1 MKNQILGLALV
12 VASIFSANAQE
23 KLMTRTGSVT
33 FLSSTPMETFEAKN
47 NQVASIIT
55 TNDNVLAFNVL
66 MKSFKFEKALMEEH
80 FNEKYVH
87 SDKYPAAKFKGVIP
101 SSVDL
106 SAPNT
111 HKGVEIKGEMIFHGV
126 TKPVMVVG
134 DIVVNADKSVS
145 FNSSFDLKL
154 ADYNVEIPS
163 LVKEKISE
171 SVTVAV
177 ATSYK

>member
-1 MKNQILGLALV
+1 MKNQVLGLLLV

-55 TNDNVLAFNVL
+55 KNDNVLAFNVL

-87 SDKYPAAKFKGVIP
+87 SDKYPAAKFKGFIP
-101 SSVDL
+101 TSINL
-106 SAPNT
+106 EEPNT
-111 HKGVEIKGEMIFHGV
+111 HKGVNIKGEMIFHGV
-126 TKPVMVVG
+126 TKPVEVVG
-134 DIVVNADKSVS
+134 DIVVNADKSVN
-145 FNSSFDLKL
+145 FNSSFDIKL
-154 ADYNVEIPS
+154 ADYNVCLLYTSPS
-163 LVKEKISE
+163 PRD
-171 SVTVAV
+171 A
-177 ATSYK
+177 